1 MIIHVISPKCFPI
14 SWSNPEGYTW
24 HQVQMLIS
32 LRRRMVA
39 ESVVSI
45 VDRARGASLAEW
57 LDFKVVVINRDL
69 SIYVYIYNYVYIY
82 IDNYVYIYIYKYTLY
97 TTH

>member
-1 MIIHVISPKCFPI
+1 
-14 SWSNPEGYTW
+14 
-24 HQVQMLIS
+24 
-32 LRRRMVA
+32 MVA

-69 SIYVYIYNYVYIY
+69 SIYVYIYNYVCIYIY
-82 IDNYVYIYIYKYTLY
+82 IDNYVYIYNKYTLY

>member
-1 MIIHVISPKCFPI
+1 
-14 SWSNPEGYTW
+14 
-24 HQVQMLIS
+24 MLIS
-32 LRRRMVA
+32 LRRRIVA

-57 LDFKVVVINRDL
+57 INFKVVVINRDI
-69 SIYVYIYNYVYIY
+69 SIYVFIYIYNIYNYVYIY
-82 IDNYVYIYIYKYTLY
+82 IIYTLY

>member
-82 IDNYVYIYIYKYTLY
+82 IDNYVYI
-97 TTH
+97 